1 MGRDRSTKCLSQCDA
16 SRRICGPCTLA
27 WNALHKGQRSDESK
41 SAGTETGALNFITY
55 LKRHTA
61 RAAR

>member
-1 MGRDRSTKCLSQCDA
+1 MQSMYVSMECFTQ
-16 SRRICGPCTLA
+16 
-27 WNALHKGQRSDESK
+27 GQRSDESM